1 MARKGIV
8 IGLGLI
14 AVIVSVI
21 GLSNSYNN
29 LKNANQEK
37 INACADLKNAIA
49 QERAAARDVVAA
61 SGSLTNLDEEKARQ
75 SQENYNRMCT

>member
-8 IGLGLI
+8 IGLSLI
-14 AVIVSVI
+14 AVIVSII

-37 INACADLKNAIA
+37 IMRV
-49 QERAAARDVVAA
+49 Q
-61 SGSLTNLDEEKARQ
+61 T
-75 SQENYNRMCT
+75 